1 MSNRRIWLL
10 AGTLGVAG
18 LAAVA
23 LVPGQSAL
31 TADHLDP
38 PARTDPL
45 FDATPDAA
53 ADIADIYTFMDGDNV
68 NIILTFGGPA
78 ATNLPAAYDR
88 DVLYTINISNEA
100 PATTTEIPIR
110 MRFGK
115 GAGADDWGVRVE
127 GIPGTPTIE
136 GPVEQTLVSGAVK
149 VRAGLFDDPFFF
161 DSQGLRES
169 RATGQIKFDKNRSFF
184 NSKNITAIALQIP
197 KSRLV
202 GSTGKLEMWTTTGR
216 IGGQI

>member
-1 MSNRRIWLL
+1 MSKKPLWLI
-10 AGTLGVAG
+10 AGGASAAG
-18 LAAVA
+18 LAAMF
-23 LVPGQSAL
+23 LVPGQSAR

-38 PARTDPL
+38 PSRTDPL
-45 FDATPDAA
+45 VDATPDVA

-78 ATNLPAAYDR
+78 ATNLAAAYDR
-88 DVLYTINISNEA
+88 NVLYTINISNAA
-100 PATTTEIPIR
+100 PGTTTEIPIR
-110 MRFGK
+110 LRFGK
-115 GAGADDWGVRVE
+115 GSGTDDWGIRVE
-127 GIPGTPTIE
+127 GIPGSQTID
-136 GPVEQTLVSGAVK
+136 GPVEQTLTDGAVK

-169 RATGQIKFDKNRSFF
+169 RSTGTIRFDKNRNFF
-184 NSKNITAIALQIP
+184 GGKNITAVVLQIP

-202 GSTGKLEMWTTTGR
+202 GASGKLEMWTTTGR

>member
-1 MSNRRIWLL
+1 MSNKRLWLM
-10 AGTLGVAG
+10 AGGLGAAG
-18 LAAVA
+18 LAAMT
-23 LVPGQSAL
+23 LVPGQSAR

-38 PARTDPL
+38 PMRTDPL

-68 NIILTFGGPA
+68 NIVLTFGGPA
-78 ATNLPAAYDR
+78 ATNLAAFYDR
-88 DVLYTINISNEA
+88 DVLYTINISNAA
-100 PATTTEIPIR
+100 PATTTEIPIQI
-110 MRFGK
+110 RFGK
-115 GAGADDWGVRVE
+115 GAGDNDWGVRVQ
-127 GIPGTPTIE
+127 GIPSTSTIE
-136 GPVEQTLVSGAVK
+136 GPVEQTLTDGVVK

-169 RATGQIKFDKNRSFF
+169 RSTGTIKFDKNRNFF
-184 NSKNITAIALQIP
+184 GGKNITAVILQIP

-202 GSTGKLEMWTTTGR
+202 GASGKLDMWTTTGR